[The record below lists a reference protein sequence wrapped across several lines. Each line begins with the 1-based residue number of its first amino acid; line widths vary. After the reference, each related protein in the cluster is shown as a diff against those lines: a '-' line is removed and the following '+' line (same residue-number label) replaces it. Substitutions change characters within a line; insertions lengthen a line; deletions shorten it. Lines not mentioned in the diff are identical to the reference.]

1 MTNILRRLMLFAALA
16 TIGMQASARA
26 GQSIQPLQVDE
37 IAPGIFVHIGVMEL
51 MTRDNEGAIANIGFV
66 IGNDAVAVIDTG
78 GSVREGKQLLASIR
92 NLTEKPIRYVV
103 NTHGH
108 PDHIFGNA
116 AFVDSGTI
124 FVGNKNLPRGLATRA
139 QFYLDGFRRTMGD
152 ELISEVSIIPP
163 TELVDG
169 ELTLDLGGRSL
180 LLRTW
185 PVAHSDSD
193 LTVLDP
199 ASGTLFGGDLLFL
212 EHIPVV
218 DGSIRGWLTALDQL
232 AKVPAQRVVPG
243 HGPVSNWPAALAD
256 ERRYLEKLAEDIRAM
271 IARGA
276 PLAVAAQT
284 AGASERS
291 RWKLFDDYNARN
303 ATAVFSELEWE

>member
-1 MTNILRRLMLFAALA
+1 
-16 TIGMQASARA
+16 
-26 GQSIQPLQVDE
+26 
-37 IAPGIFVHIGVMEL
+37 
-51 MTRDNEGAIANIGFV
+51 
-66 IGNDAVAVIDTG
+66 
-78 GSVREGKQLLASIR
+78 
-92 NLTEKPIRYVV
+92 
-103 NTHGH
+103 
-108 PDHIFGNA
+108 
-116 AFVDSGTI
+116 
-124 FVGNKNLPRGLATRA
+124 
-139 QFYLDGFRRTMGD
+139 
-152 ELISEVSIIPP
+152 LISEVSIIPP

-193 LTVLDP
+193 LTVLDQ
-199 ASGTLFGGDLLFL
+199 ASGTLFGGDLVFL

-218 DGSIRGWLTALDQL
+218 DGSIRGWLSTLDQL

-256 ERRYLEKLAEDIRAM
+256 ERRYLEKLAEDIRAL